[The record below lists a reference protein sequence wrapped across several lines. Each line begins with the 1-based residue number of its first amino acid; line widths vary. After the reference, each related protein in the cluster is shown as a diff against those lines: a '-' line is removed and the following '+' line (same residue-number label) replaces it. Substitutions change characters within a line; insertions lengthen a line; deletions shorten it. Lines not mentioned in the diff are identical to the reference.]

1 VANAP
6 GCTSA
11 SAAYCTYP
19 ALDVQTFTAIRLS
32 RPHPASDPGSQSRN
46 YAGQKWP
53 INFAETP
60 TSTKR
65 HAVNQR
71 HGTHGFTSGRRAE
84 DFFFALKNPTASAG
98 FEPANLGTKGQRAN
112 P

>member
-19 ALDVQTFTAIRLS
+19 ALDVPTFTTSRLS
-32 RPHPASDPGSQSRN
+32 SPQPASDPGSQSRN
-46 YAGQKWP
+46 YVGEKWS
-53 INFAETP
+53 INFCQDADFHETP
-60 TSTKR
+60 R
-65 HAVNQR
+65 DLLHAINQR
-71 HGTHGFTSGRRAE
+71 HGTHGFNSLPME
-84 DFFFALKNPTASAG
+84 
-98 FEPANLGTKGQRAN
+98 GTLRIFS